1 MGFIMLQAVPQEAM
15 NTKCIHEYKERSDTF
30 MKDVSEFS

>member
-15 NTKCIHEYKERSDTF
+15 NTKCILSDTF